1 MLNCFME
8 DGRWNRRGSSGVDTP
23 RGDCAGK
30 PKPPVH
36 LVFRSALLLLALAV
50 SVGCVSTPQSRAA
63 RNPASFD
70 RLSPPVRERVL
81 EGRIALGDD
90 EETVLL
96 AWGVPTRRAERLE
109 AEGRVEVW
117 LFERAVPEWRFG
129 FGFAQWGRHADYG
142 THLEASLPPRR
153 RDAWRRVE
161 FRDGQVV
168 RIDSARDDRP
178 RRRGRW

>member
-1 MLNCFME
+1 M
-8 DGRWNRRGSSGVDTP
+8 
-23 RGDCAGK
+23 
-30 PKPPVH
+30 H

-50 SVGCVSTPQSRAA
+50 SAGCVSTPQSRAA